1 MVSILI
7 ITLVAFVA
15 FLFLTGY
22 GIMPDFSRLWLR
34 QGREGFSGHHGAN
47 YYSELA
53 VTIVVTLV
61 IAVSIALLKGAAT
74 ILVVMATTDDI
85 ASFTTALRGT
95 FSSYTTELQ
104 DPRNYYLLL
113 FLNPILR
120 ISAVYFL
127 MYGIRSFFNHIN
139 KRAGGDCYGEVDA
152 LYFSSLGVLFLIGT
166 ELLCHSQDVQ
176 MANMAGNIAYLLL
189 DKFSYIVYYLTLEE
203 IVLLRSNKKLLKAAI
218 DKYLITNRT
227 EKNMVQSSWKMIA
240 IAYALG
246 LLLSLPCFLGF
257 QWIRDNTALMSTFI
271 IVLGIA
277 LFVMKK
283 AFSDSWNLLGTVLL
297 SLSSTFPMQL
307 TGLHS
312 SNSKSRRPVLIGLL
326 ISTGALLVFGIAYP
340 KQLLMLVLIIVFA
353 IVFVVLAIVTV
364 YYLTLGIGSLVAC
377 ITKNDNTNSSIE
389 NSFTYMNWTLSS
401 LPQSIVPTMAT
412 FILAFMAM
420 TCFPK
425 ELPPMDDLYVNSSVV
440 DPHGEVLYVDENH
453 EHYYIPMNYD
463 ELPEFFKKALVNQE
477 DRYFFHQNDL
487 WPNTSNWHGI
497 SLSFFRGR
505 GGSNI
510 SAQVCKNITFIKS
523 EGFPKDIARK
533 TAEAAAAYM
542 LSQNETP
549 EKIMEAYINLS
560 CFQGSYGG
568 FRGLQAASLH
578 VFGKPICQLNAIQN
592 FYLVATLPRSMY
604 FKTENALIPYKSV
617 HEGYEVEIKKTLLK
631 KAERWFDEGLI
642 TKKEFNALKREELAF
657 VNARYNSGIPTGTRL
672 MLEDN
677 FKNHPG
683 RHDCSITLEN
693 ERALASAYDLLKTK
707 GVFRTNGSELQ
718 VAAMVVEANS
728 GKIVGH
734 FSSSE
739 VLDYANCYSYPVG
752 SVLKPA
758 IVLEILKSGAPI
770 DFKLFDGKVGQ
781 HRKTPRNSHGWS
793 NVPVDATSI
802 LSKSLN
808 GPFSNLIDL
817 GLNPRTVY
825 QNLENVYAS
834 MGIAKDTVSAADTYN
849 YPLGIREMRVYEVAQ
864 IYQTIFNNGVFIPL
878 SLEQIS
884 DTVRSRRI
892 WDIAHVNVVK
902 NALHQTIDDSN
913 GTLYRYKNDL
923 PQGKNF
929 YGKTGTSTR
938 QRDFWTVLSD
948 GNLVVVCWA
957 SYGKQVGDRMVLGTE
972 KSWGASAA
980 GQFSVLIYNE
990 LTKTNHF

>member
-7 ITLVAFVA
+7 ITLVAFAA
-15 FLFLTGY
+15 FLFLTDY

-34 QGREGFSGHHGAN
+34 QGREVFSGHHGAS

-53 VTIVVTLV
+53 VTLVVTLV

-104 DPRNYYLLL
+104 DPRNYLLLL
-113 FLNPILR
+113 FLNPCLK

-152 LYFSSLGVLFLIGT
+152 LYFSSLGVLFLIGM
-166 ELLCHSQDVQ
+166 ELFCHSQSIQ
-176 MANMAGNIAYLLL
+176 MANMAGNTAYLLL
-189 DKFSYIVYYLTLEE
+189 DKFSYIVYCLTLEE
-203 IVLLRSNKKLLKAAI
+203 VALLRSDKKLLNASI

-227 EKNMVQSSWKMIA
+227 EQKMVQSGWKMIA
-240 IAYALG
+240 MAYALG
-246 LLLSLPCFLGF
+246 LLLSLPCFLGL

-297 SLSSTFPMQL
+297 SLSNTFPMQL
-307 TGLHS
+307 IGLKS
-312 SNSKSRRPVLIGLL
+312 SNSKSRRPVFIGLL
-326 ISTGALLVFGIAYP
+326 IATGALLVFGVAHP
-340 KQLLMLVLIIVFA
+340 KQLFMLVIMIGFA
-353 IVFVVLAIVTV
+353 IVLVVLAIVTV
-364 YYLTLGIGSLVAC
+364 YFLSLGIGSLVAC
-377 ITKNDNTNSSIE
+377 ITKNATSSIE
-389 NSFTYMNWTLSS
+389 NCFTYMGWTLSS
-401 LPQSIVPTMAT
+401 LPQSIAPAMAT
-412 FILAFMAM
+412 FVLAFMAM
-420 TCFPK
+420 TFFPK
-425 ELPPMDDLYVNSSVV
+425 ELPSMDDLYVNSSVM
-440 DPHGEVLYVDENH
+440 DPLGEVLYVDENH
-453 EHYYIPMNYD
+453 EKYYVPLKYN
-463 ELPEFFKKALVNQE
+463 ELPSFFLKAIVNQE
-477 DRYFFHQNDL
+477 DRCFFNQNDL

-497 SLSFFRGR
+497 SLTVFRGR

-510 SAQVCKNITFIKS
+510 SAQLCKNISFINAD
-523 EGFPKDIARK
+523 GFPKDVARK
-533 TAEAAAAYM
+533 ISEAAAAYM

-549 EKIMEAYINLS
+549 ESIIEKYVNVAA
-560 CFQGSYGG
+560 FQGSFCG
-568 FRGLQAASLH
+568 FVGLNSASH
-578 VFGKPICQLNAIQN
+578 YVFGKPVNKLNELQQL
-592 FYLVATLPRSMY
+592 YLINTLPRSLY
-604 FKTENALIPYKSV
+604 VKTEDTLIPYKSV
-617 HEGYEVEIKKTLLK
+617 HEGYEGEIKKTLLK

-642 TKKEFNALKREELAF
+642 TKKEYNALKREELAF
-657 VNARYNSGIPTGTRL
+657 VNARYNSGIPIGTRL

-707 GVFRTNGSELQ
+707 DVFLANDGSELQ

-758 IVLEILKSGAPI
+758 IVLEIIKSGAPI
-770 DFKLFDGKVGQ
+770 DFKLFDGRVGQ
-781 HRKTPRNSHGWS
+781 RKTPRNSHGYS
-793 NVPVDATSI
+793 NVPVDAVTI
-802 LSKSLN
+802 LSRSLN
-808 GPFSNLIDL
+808 APFSNLADL
-817 GLNPRTVY
+817 GLTPRTVY
-825 QNLENVYAS
+825 QNLENEYAF

-878 SLEQIS
+878 SLEQTT
-884 DTVRSRRI
+884 DTVVSKRI

-902 NALHQTIDDSN
+902 NAMHQTIDDSN
-913 GTLYRYKNDL
+913 GTLYRYKNVL
-923 PQGKNF
+923 PQGKTF

-948 GNLVVVCWA
+948 GNLVIVCWA
-957 SYGKQVGDRMVLGTE
+957 SYGKQVGDRMMLGTE

-980 GQFSVLIYNE
+980 GQFAVLIYNE
-990 LTKTNHF
+990 LRKTNHF